1 MLENSIWFKYNG
13 EKSIR
18 ATLADFYK
26 CETSMISNN
35 EVELYNILKKNMT
48 KRELKLYILQ
58 VAGFD
63 DDAIAKEMGIDDE
76 KVLEKL
82 KHTSNRK
89 MRQDKIRQA
98 VKTAENEIEDEYD
111 DDFEVMGE

>member
-1 MLENSIWFKYNG
+1 MLENSIWYKYNG

-18 ATLADFYK
+18 ATLAAFYG
-26 CETSMISNN
+26 CDTAMISDN
-35 EVELYNILKKNMT
+35 EVELYNILKRNMT
-48 KRELKLYILQ
+48 KRELRLYVLQ
-58 VAGFD
+58 VAGYSEE
-63 DDAIAKEMGIDDE
+63 AIKKEMGIDDE

-98 VKTAENEIEDEYD
+98 VKTAENDNNDTESMD
-111 DDFEVMGE
+111 D

>member
-18 ATLADFYK
+18 ATMAEFYK
-26 CETSMISNN
+26 CATSQISNN
-35 EVELYNILKKNMT
+35 EVELYNVLKKNMT
-48 KRELKLYILQ
+48 KRELKLYVLQ
-58 VAGFD
+58 VAGL
-63 DDAIAKEMGIDDE
+63 DDAAIQKEMGIEDE
-76 KVLEKL
+76 KVIEKL

-98 VKTAENEIEDEYD
+98 VKNLESD
-111 DDFEVMGE
+111 DNDHDDVGE

>member
-18 ATLADFYK
+18 ATMAEFYK
-26 CETSMISNN
+26 CETSLISNN
-35 EVELYNILKKNMT
+35 EVELYNVLKKNMT
-48 KRELKLYILQ
+48 KRELKLYVLQ

-63 DDAIAKEMGIDDE
+63 DAAIAKEMNIDDE
-76 KVLEKL
+76 KVIEKL

-98 VKTAENEIEDEYD
+98 VKSLESDNNDYEE
-111 DDFEVMGE
+111 MGE

>member
-18 ATLADFYK
+18 ATLAAFYK
-26 CETSMISNN
+26 CETSQIGNN
-35 EVELYNILKKNMT
+35 EVELYNVLKKNMT
-48 KRELKLYILQ
+48 KRELKLYVLE

-63 DDAIAKEMGIDDE
+63 YVAIAKEMGIEDE
-76 KVLEKL
+76 KVIEKL

-98 VKTAENEIEDEYD
+98 VKNTESSDNNHDE
-111 DDFEVMGE
+111 MGE

>member
-18 ATLADFYK
+18 ATLAEFYGV
-26 CETSMISNN
+26 TTTQISNN
-35 EVELYNILKKNMT
+35 EVELYNVLKKNMT
-48 KRELKLYILQ
+48 KRELKLYVLQ

-63 DDAIAKEMGIDDE
+63 DATIATEMGIDDE

-89 MRQDKIRQA
+89 LRQDKIRQA
-98 VKTAENEIEDEYD
+98 VKRLDTEEE
-111 DDFEVMGE
+111 EVGE

>member
-18 ATLADFYK
+18 ATMADFYK
-26 CETSMISNN
+26 CDTSLISSN
-35 EVELYNILKKNMT
+35 EVGLYNILKKNMT
-48 KRELKLYILQ
+48 KRELKLYVLE

-63 DDAIAKEMGIDDE
+63 DDAIKKEMGIEDN

-98 VKTAENEIEDEYD
+98 VKTAEGEEIDDE
-111 DDFEVMGE
+111 EMGE

>member
-13 EKSIR
+13 DKSIR
-18 ATLADFYK
+18 ATLAQFYG
-26 CETSMISNN
+26 CATSQISSN

-48 KRELKLYILQ
+48 KRELKLYVLQ

-63 DDAIAKEMGIDDE
+63 DAAIAKEMGIEDE
-76 KVLEKL
+76 KVIEKL

-89 MRQDKIRQA
+89 MRQDKIRQS
-98 VKTAENEIEDEYD
+98 VKTAEMED
-111 DDFEVMGE
+111 DDAEMGE

>member
-13 EKSIR
+13 DTSIR
-18 ATLADFYK
+18 ATLAAFYK
-26 CETSMISNN
+26 CETSQISNN
-35 EVELYNILKKNMT
+35 EVEIYNILKRNMT
-48 KRELKLYILQ
+48 KRELKLYVLQ

-63 DDAIAKEMGIDDE
+63 DVAIQKEMGIEDE

-89 MRQDKIRQA
+89 LRQDKIRQA
-98 VKTAENEIEDEYD
+98 VKRAENDDSDDE
-111 DDFEVMGE
+111 EMGE

>member
-13 EKSIR
+13 DKSIR
-18 ATLADFYK
+18 ATLAAFYG
-26 CETSMISNN
+26 CSASQISSN

-48 KRELKLYILQ
+48 KRELKLYVLE

-63 DDAIAKEMGIDDE
+63 DDAIKAEMKIDDE
-76 KVLEKL
+76 KVIEKL

-98 VKTAENEIEDEYD
+98 VKTVESD
-111 DDFEVMGE
+111 DNDYEEMGE

>member
-13 EKSIR
+13 DRSIR
-18 ATLADFYK
+18 ATLAEFYK
-26 CETSMISNN
+26 CDTAMISNN

-48 KRELKLYILQ
+48 KRELKLYVLQ
-58 VAGFD
+58 VAGLD
-63 DDAIAKEMGIDDE
+63 DTAIQKEMGIDDE

-89 MRQDKIRQA
+89 LRQDKIRQS
-98 VKTAENEIEDEYD
+98 VKTAEGVVDEEDE
-111 DDFEVMGE
+111 DFEEMGE

>member
-18 ATLADFYK
+18 ATLAAFYK
-26 CETSMISNN
+26 CETSLIGNN

-48 KRELKLYILQ
+48 KRELKLYVLE

-63 DDAIAKEMGIDDE
+63 DEAIKKEMNIDDD
-76 KVLEKL
+76 KVIEKL

-98 VKTAENEIEDEYD
+98 VKRAEGENEEFDET
-111 DDFEVMGE
+111 GE

>member
-13 EKSIR
+13 DKSIR
-18 ATLADFYK
+18 ATLAEFYK
-26 CETSMISNN
+26 LPTSHIASH
-35 EVELYNILKKNMT
+35 EVELYNVLKKNMT
-48 KRELKLYILQ
+48 KRELKLYVLQ

-63 DDAIAKEMGIDDE
+63 DAAIQKEMGIEDE
-76 KVLEKL
+76 KVVEKL

-98 VKTAENEIEDEYD
+98 VKNLDSD
-111 DDFEVMGE
+111 DNDYEEMGE

>member
-13 EKSIR
+13 DTSIR
-18 ATLADFYK
+18 ATLAAFYK
-26 CETSMISNN
+26 CETSLISNN
-35 EVELYNILKKNMT
+35 EVELYNVLKKNMT
-48 KRELKLYILQ
+48 KRELKLYVLQ

-63 DDAIAKEMGIDDE
+63 DAAIAKEMGIEDD

-98 VKTAENEIEDEYD
+98 VKNLDSEDNDYD
-111 DDFEVMGE
+111 EMGE

>member
-13 EKSIR
+13 DKSIR
-18 ATLADFYK
+18 ATLAEFYG
-26 CETSMISNN
+26 CATSQISDN

-63 DDAIAKEMGIDDE
+63 DDAISSEMKIDDE
-76 KVLEKL
+76 KVVEKL

-98 VKTAENEIEDEYD
+98 VKSVESDDNDYDE
-111 DDFEVMGE
+111 MGE

>member
-1 MLENSIWFKYNG
+1 MLENSLWFKYNG

-26 CETSMISNN
+26 CTTSLISSN

-48 KRELKLYILQ
+48 KRELKLYILE

-63 DDAIAKEMGIDDE
+63 DAAIKKEMDIDDD
-76 KVLEKL
+76 KVFEKL

-98 VKTAENEIEDEYD
+98 VKTAEGEND
-111 DDFEVMGE
+111 DVEEMGE

>member
-18 ATLADFYK
+18 STMAEFYK
-26 CETSMISNN
+26 CTTSMISHN

-48 KRELKLYILQ
+48 KRELKVYILE
-58 VAGFD
+58 VAGLD
-63 DDAIAKEMGIDDE
+63 DEAIKKEMNIEDD
-76 KVLEKL
+76 KVIEKL

-98 VKTAENEIEDEYD
+98 VKRAESENDDVDE
-111 DDFEVMGE
+111 MGE

>member
-26 CETSMISNN
+26 CETSLISNN

-48 KRELKLYILQ
+48 KRELKVYILE

-63 DDAIAKEMGIDDE
+63 DAAIQKEMAIDDD

-98 VKTAENEIEDEYD
+98 VKTADNNED
-111 DDFEVMGE
+111 DDFNMS